1 MIGIIPLLNYLNL
14 TFRKKVCDIFPVILS
29 TPHRESEF
37 LRLMDPMF
45 DFIIRETLK
54 NYSTNEAINRIATKT
69 LDSFI
74 ELLKYGFE
82 DPSYMSYDVLYKK
95 TNLILRSFFDFLKKQ
110 NRVYNRMWGSS
121 VVLTDEMAIK
131 YHYDYDNWNFDGHC
145 FSITLTSSLL
155 TLSINNDCFA
165 RIYLNE
171 DANLFNVSDKI
182 DTTIEFLL
190 PDGTFTFKRLI
201 QDKCDSLIEDFSE
214 MEDKLLKKKPQS
226 MKRKKRVQRKLR
238 NSIIFH

>member
-1 MIGIIPLLNYLNL
+1 MIGIIPLLNYLNV
-14 TFRKKVCDIFPVILS
+14 TFCKKVCDIFPVILS

-54 NYSTNEAINRIATKT
+54 NYSTNEAIDRIATKT

-95 TNLILRSFFDFLKKQ
+95 TNLILRSFFDFLKEQ
-110 NRVYNRMWGSS
+110 NMEYNRMWGSS

-131 YHYDYDNWNFDGHC
+131 YHSRSAVISRRNRSRTPEHFYMMVR
-145 FSITLTSSLL
+145 SEPRSLSQ
-155 TLSINNDCFA
+155 TKTGRSMLSTVAVC
-165 RIYLNE
+165 
-171 DANLFNVSDKI
+171 
-182 DTTIEFLL
+182 
-190 PDGTFTFKRLI
+190 
-201 QDKCDSLIEDFSE
+201 
-214 MEDKLLKKKPQS
+214 
-226 MKRKKRVQRKLR
+226 VQ
-238 NSIIFH
+238 